1 MVNCGELDFEAV
13 AIAIGQD
20 LDVVVKRPHV
30 HMTFQIIV
38 EPVKLEVMSQP
49 RAVFVSVKYPQFVEG
64 LVP

>member
-38 EPVKLEVMSQP
+38 EPVKLEVMS
-49 RAVFVSVKYPQFVEG
+49 
-64 LVP
+64 